1 MKKSEI
7 GFLAFAAVIAV
18 LAVPFAGSRAVAQT
32 RNLTGTVVDKQGNP
46 VIGAA
51 VVVEGTTK
59 GTSTGVDGSFSLDG
73 VKENASLTVSFI
85 GYKTL
90 TTPPLGAKTSIT
102 ITLEED
108 TQLLDD
114 VVVIGYGVQR
124 KSDVTGSITSIK
136 EDVFQS
142 RSVENAQQAL
152 QGKAPGVQVLSS
164 SAAPGSSP
172 SIRIRGFS
180 SNNSGASE
188 PLYVVDGLKVSDISY
203 LDPSSIESMEI
214 LKDGASAAIY
224 GVEAGNG
231 VILITTKKG
240 KKGEGRIFYDF
251 TYGITSLA
259 RKADLMNAEQYV
271 AYQTAAGNSQVLT
284 PWDGKT
290 DTDWFDVLYG
300 DNGSFQRHTAGIETA
315 NDNGSVYAS
324 LSYMDN
330 DGMYYGDK
338 DWMKRITFQ
347 LNGDYKI
354 KKWLTFTTNNTI
366 ESSRYQKQ
374 TDGVGTGN
382 QAINPYGMDPLLPA
396 FYDKDNLPA
405 YMTELI
411 AQQGDDLFMKN
422 GNGDYVA
429 VPFAAKDATSPL
441 THYYSNT
448 GNHKDFALR
457 GTSSLIL
464 TPVKGLTVTS
474 RVGYRL
480 ESTNYSFYGEPTYMA
495 VSSRTN
501 LQLEGKT
508 TMNRFYMWEN
518 FANYNRTFGKHAISA
533 MVGMAYQYEWSNYTS
548 GSTNGLTNDADNF
561 HHLDY
566 ASADATKGVG
576 GKVGESSS
584 ISYFGR
590 IGYTFD
596 DRYNIMVNFRA
607 DAFDRSK
614 LDKKAR
620 WGYFPSVSAGWTISN
635 EPFMRD
641 IDPKSL
647 SFLKLRASYGINGNI
662 RTLSGFPYLSSMN
675 VGEYY
680 PMNGQLITTIYPSDV
695 LANKDLKWE
704 TARQV
709 DVGVDARFLNNRLT
723 FGMDFYNK
731 NTVDQLV
738 ILTPPLSTG
747 TTSMAK
753 NVGKVNNHG
762 FEFEL
767 GWQDQ
772 AGEFSY
778 GVNANLATINSEVKK
793 LEGPRIL
800 DGIVAFDK
808 GQPMWSYYGWK
819 YLGVDKEDGSAI
831 YYDKDDN
838 GTIDDKDKVY
848 LGSAIPDFTYG
859 ITLNA
864 AYKGFDLTVFGSGS
878 YGGELMLSAARNTP
892 AANKPSVLWTES
904 WDVMGAKAKYPH
916 PDPIG
921 DKYAGDSSMWLK
933 SGSYFKI
940 KQIQL
945 GYTLPSSIT
954 KKIAISRLRVYVSL
968 DNFFCISSYWGM
980 DPEAVSATSAIGMD
994 YGDYPT
1000 PKTLTF
1006 GANLSF

>member
-1 MKKSEI
+1 M
-7 GFLAFAAVIAV
+7 
-18 LAVPFAGSRAVAQT
+18 
-32 RNLTGTVVDKQGNP
+32 
-46 VIGAA
+46 
-51 VVVEGTTK
+51 
-59 GTSTGVDGSFSLDG
+59 
-73 VKENASLTVSFI
+73 
-85 GYKTL
+85 
-90 TTPPLGAKTSIT
+90 
-102 ITLEED
+102 
-108 TQLLDD
+108 
-114 VVVIGYGVQR
+114 VVIGYGVQR

-180 SNNSGASE
+180 SNSSGASE

-831 YYDKDDN
+831 YYDKDEN

>member
-1 MKKSEI
+1 MKKSLLK
-7 GFLAFAAVIAV
+7 LAFAAVIAV

-464 TPVKGLTVTS
+464 TPVKGLPVTS

>member
-1 MKKSEI
+1 M
-7 GFLAFAAVIAV
+7 
-18 LAVPFAGSRAVAQT
+18 
-32 RNLTGTVVDKQGNP
+32 
-46 VIGAA
+46 
-51 VVVEGTTK
+51 
-59 GTSTGVDGSFSLDG
+59 
-73 VKENASLTVSFI
+73 
-85 GYKTL
+85 
-90 TTPPLGAKTSIT
+90 
-102 ITLEED
+102 
-108 TQLLDD
+108 
-114 VVVIGYGVQR
+114 VVIGYGVQR

-224 GVEAGNG
+224 GVKAGNG

-590 IGYTFD
+590 VGYTFD

-831 YYDKDDN
+831 YYDKDEN

>member
-1 MKKSEI
+1 MKKSLLK
-7 GFLAFAAVIAV
+7 LAFAAVIAV

-590 IGYTFD
+590 VGYTFD

-831 YYDKDDN
+831 YYDKDEN

>member
-1 MKKSEI
+1 MKKSLLK
-7 GFLAFAAVIAV
+7 LAFAAVIAV

-548 GSTNGLTNDADNF
+548 GSTNGLTNDAGNF

-808 GQPMWSYYGWK
+808 GQPMWGYYGWK

-831 YYDKDDN
+831 YYDKDEN

>member
-1 MKKSEI
+1 M
-7 GFLAFAAVIAV
+7 G
-18 LAVPFAGSRAVAQT
+18 
-32 RNLTGTVVDKQGNP
+32 
-46 VIGAA
+46 
-51 VVVEGTTK
+51 
-59 GTSTGVDGSFSLDG
+59 
-73 VKENASLTVSFI
+73 
-85 GYKTL
+85 
-90 TTPPLGAKTSIT
+90 
-102 ITLEED
+102 
-108 TQLLDD
+108 
-114 VVVIGYGVQR
+114 VIGYGVQR

-831 YYDKDDN
+831 YYDKDEN

>member
-1 MKKSEI
+1 
-7 GFLAFAAVIAV
+7 
-18 LAVPFAGSRAVAQT
+18 
-32 RNLTGTVVDKQGNP
+32 
-46 VIGAA
+46 
-51 VVVEGTTK
+51 
-59 GTSTGVDGSFSLDG
+59 
-73 VKENASLTVSFI
+73 
-85 GYKTL
+85 
-90 TTPPLGAKTSIT
+90 
-102 ITLEED
+102 
-108 TQLLDD
+108 
-114 VVVIGYGVQR
+114 
-124 KSDVTGSITSIK
+124 
-136 EDVFQS
+136 
-142 RSVENAQQAL
+142 
-152 QGKAPGVQVLSS
+152 
-164 SAAPGSSP
+164 
-172 SIRIRGFS
+172 
-180 SNNSGASE
+180 
-188 PLYVVDGLKVSDISY
+188 
-203 LDPSSIESMEI
+203 MEI

>member
-1 MKKSEI
+1 
-7 GFLAFAAVIAV
+7 
-18 LAVPFAGSRAVAQT
+18 
-32 RNLTGTVVDKQGNP
+32 
-46 VIGAA
+46 
-51 VVVEGTTK
+51 
-59 GTSTGVDGSFSLDG
+59 
-73 VKENASLTVSFI
+73 
-85 GYKTL
+85 
-90 TTPPLGAKTSIT
+90 
-102 ITLEED
+102 
-108 TQLLDD
+108 
-114 VVVIGYGVQR
+114 
-124 KSDVTGSITSIK
+124 
-136 EDVFQS
+136 
-142 RSVENAQQAL
+142 
-152 QGKAPGVQVLSS
+152 
-164 SAAPGSSP
+164 
-172 SIRIRGFS
+172 
-180 SNNSGASE
+180 
-188 PLYVVDGLKVSDISY
+188 
-203 LDPSSIESMEI
+203 
-214 LKDGASAAIY
+214 
-224 GVEAGNG
+224 
-231 VILITTKKG
+231 
-240 KKGEGRIFYDF
+240 
-251 TYGITSLA
+251 
-259 RKADLMNAEQYV
+259 
-271 AYQTAAGNSQVLT
+271 
-284 PWDGKT
+284 
-290 DTDWFDVLYG
+290 
-300 DNGSFQRHTAGIETA
+300 
-315 NDNGSVYAS
+315 
-324 LSYMDN
+324 MDN

-548 GSTNGLTNDADNF
+548 GSTNGLTNDAGNF

-831 YYDKDDN
+831 YYDKDEN

>member
-1 MKKSEI
+1 MKKSLLK
-7 GFLAFAAVIAV
+7 LAFAAVIAV

-231 VILITTKKG
+231 VILITTKEG

-831 YYDKDDN
+831 YYDKDEN

>member
-1 MKKSEI
+1 MKKSLLK
-7 GFLAFAAVIAV
+7 LAFAAVIAV

-800 DGIVAFDK
+800 DGIVAFDT

>member
-1 MKKSEI
+1 MKKSLLK
-7 GFLAFAAVIAV
+7 LAFAAVIAV

-90 TTPPLGAKTSIT
+90 TPPPLGAKTSIT

-831 YYDKDDN
+831 YYDKDEN

>member
-1 MKKSEI
+1 MKKSLLK
-7 GFLAFAAVIAV
+7 LAFAAVIAV
-18 LAVPFAGSRAVAQT
+18 LAVPFAGSRTVAQT
-32 RNLTGTVVDKQGNP
+32 CNLTGTVVDKQGNP

-290 DTDWFDVLYG
+290 NTDWFDVLYG

>member
-1 MKKSEI
+1 M
-7 GFLAFAAVIAV
+7 
-18 LAVPFAGSRAVAQT
+18 
-32 RNLTGTVVDKQGNP
+32 
-46 VIGAA
+46 
-51 VVVEGTTK
+51 
-59 GTSTGVDGSFSLDG
+59 
-73 VKENASLTVSFI
+73 
-85 GYKTL
+85 
-90 TTPPLGAKTSIT
+90 
-102 ITLEED
+102 
-108 TQLLDD
+108 
-114 VVVIGYGVQR
+114 VVIGYGVQR

-762 FEFEL
+762 FDFEL

>member
-1 MKKSEI
+1 MKKSLLK
-7 GFLAFAAVIAV
+7 LAFAAVIAV

-240 KKGEGRIFYDF
+240 KKGAGRIFYDF

-300 DNGSFQRHTAGIETA
+300 DNGSVQRHTAGIETA

-662 RTLSGFPYLSSMN
+662 RTLSGFPYLSAMN
-675 VGEYY
+675 GGEYY

-831 YYDKDDN
+831 YYDKDEN

>member
-1 MKKSEI
+1 M
-7 GFLAFAAVIAV
+7 LVA
-18 LAVPFAGSRAVAQT
+18 PFAGSQAVAQT
-32 RNLTGTVVDKQGNP
+32 HNLTGTVVDAQGNP
-46 VIGAA
+46 VAGAA
-51 VVVEGTTK
+51 VVIDGTTK
-59 GTSTGVDGSFSLDG
+59 GTSTGSDGSFALNGVMANQSLL
-73 VKENASLTVSFI
+73 VTFI
-85 GYKTL
+85 GYEPQTVAIGSQTNMKVVLKEDNQTL
-90 TTPPLGAKTSIT
+90 D
-102 ITLEED
+102 E
-108 TQLLDD
+108 
-114 VVVIGYGVQR
+114 VVVIGYGVQKKR
-124 KSDVTGSITSIK
+124 DVTGSITSVK
-136 EDVFQS
+136 SDVFES

-231 VILITTKKG
+231 VVLITTKKG
-240 KKGEGRIFYDF
+240 KKGDGRIFYDF

-271 AYQTAAGNSQVLT
+271 AYQTAAGNSQSLSA
-284 PWDGKT
+284 WDGKT

-300 DNGSFQRHTAGIETA
+300 DNGSFQRHTAGVEMA
-315 NDNGSVYAS
+315 NDYGSVYAS

-330 DGMYYGDK
+330 DGMYYGNK
-338 DWMKRITFQ
+338 DWLKRVTFQ
-347 LNGDYKI
+347 LNGDYQV
-354 KKWLTFTTNNTI
+354 KKWLTFTTHNTV
-366 ESSRYQKQ
+366 ESSRSQNSG
-374 TDGVGTGN
+374 DGVSNLGN
-382 QAINPYGMDPLLPA
+382 SNQFINPYGMDPLLPA
-396 FYDKDNLPA
+396 FWDKDNLPA

-411 AQQGDDLFMKN
+411 AQQGDNMFMKN
-422 GNGDYVA
+422 EKGDYVGI
-429 VPFAAKDATSPL
+429 PFAAKDAVNPL

-448 GNHKDFALR
+448 GEHKNFALR
-457 GTSSLIL
+457 GASSLVFA
-464 TPVKGLTVTS
+464 PVEGLTVTS

-480 ESTNYSFYGEPTYMA
+480 ESTNYSFYGVPTYFA
-495 VSSRTN
+495 VSSRTKM
-501 LQLEGKT
+501 QLDGKT

-518 FANYNRTFGKHAISA
+518 FANYNRSFGKHTINA
-533 MVGMAYQYEWSNYTS
+533 MVGMSYQYEWSNFTS
-548 GSTNGLTNDADNF
+548 GSTNGLTDSSSNF
-561 HHLDY
+561 HHLDF
-566 ASADATKGVG
+566 ASTDATKGVG
-576 GKVGESSS
+576 GRVGEMSS

-596 DRYNIMVNFRA
+596 NRYNIMVNFRA

-614 LDKKAR
+614 LSKEAR

-635 EPFMRD
+635 ERFMRD
-641 IDPKSL
+641 IDPKII
-647 SFLKLRASYGINGNI
+647 SFLKLRASYGVNGNI
-662 RTLSGFPYLSSMN
+662 SALGAFMYSSSMS
-675 VGEYY
+675 VGDYY
-680 PMNGQLITTIYPSDV
+680 PMNGSLVSTVYPSDV
-695 LANKDLKWE
+695 LANPDLKWE
-704 TARQV
+704 TARQF

-731 NTVDQLV
+731 NTVDQILT
-738 ILTPPLSTG
+738 LTPPLATG

-753 NVGKVNNHG
+753 NIGKVNNHG

-772 AGEFSY
+772 VGEFTY
-778 GVNANLATINSEVKK
+778 GVNANLATISSEVKEM
-793 LEGPRIL
+793 EGARIVNDL
-800 DGIVAFDK
+800 SDFVYFDK
-808 GQPMWSYYGWK
+808 GQPMWSYYGYK
-819 YLGVDKEDGSAI
+819 YLGVNPEDGSAI
-831 YYDKDDN
+831 YYDKDKS

-878 YGGELMLSAARNTP
+878 HGGLLSLYGARLTP
-892 AANKPSVLWTES
+892 SANKPSELWTDS
-904 WDVMGAKAKYPH
+904 WDVKGAGAKYPH

-921 DKYAGDSSMWLK
+921 DTASRNSSMWLK

-945 GYTLPSSIT
+945 GYTLPSSFT

-968 DNFFCISSYWGM
+968 DNFFCITPYWGM
-980 DPEAVSATSAIGMD
+980 DPEAVSGTSGIGMD
-994 YGDYPT
+994 NGDYPT

>member
-1 MKKSEI
+1 MKKSLLK
-7 GFLAFAAVIAV
+7 LAFAAVIAV

-576 GKVGESSS
+576 GNVGESSS

-831 YYDKDDN
+831 YYDKDEN

>member
-1 MKKSEI
+1 MKKSLLK
-7 GFLAFAAVIAV
+7 LAFAAVIAV

-59 GTSTGVDGSFSLDG
+59 GPSTGVDGSFSLDG

>member
-1 MKKSEI
+1 M
-7 GFLAFAAVIAV
+7 
-18 LAVPFAGSRAVAQT
+18 
-32 RNLTGTVVDKQGNP
+32 
-46 VIGAA
+46 
-51 VVVEGTTK
+51 
-59 GTSTGVDGSFSLDG
+59 
-73 VKENASLTVSFI
+73 
-85 GYKTL
+85 
-90 TTPPLGAKTSIT
+90 
-102 ITLEED
+102 
-108 TQLLDD
+108 
-114 VVVIGYGVQR
+114 VVIGYGVQR

-354 KKWLTFTTNNTI
+354 KKCLTFTTNNTI

-831 YYDKDDN
+831 YYDKDEN

>member
-1 MKKSEI
+1 MKKSLLK
-7 GFLAFAAVIAV
+7 LAFAAVIAV

-596 DRYNIMVNFRA
+596 DRYNVMVNFRA

-831 YYDKDDN
+831 YYDKDEN

>member
-1 MKKSEI
+1 M
-7 GFLAFAAVIAV
+7 
-18 LAVPFAGSRAVAQT
+18 
-32 RNLTGTVVDKQGNP
+32 
-46 VIGAA
+46 
-51 VVVEGTTK
+51 
-59 GTSTGVDGSFSLDG
+59 
-73 VKENASLTVSFI
+73 
-85 GYKTL
+85 
-90 TTPPLGAKTSIT
+90 
-102 ITLEED
+102 
-108 TQLLDD
+108 
-114 VVVIGYGVQR
+114 VVIGYGVQR

-240 KKGEGRIFYDF
+240 RKGEGRIFYDF

>member
-1 MKKSEI
+1 M
-7 GFLAFAAVIAV
+7 
-18 LAVPFAGSRAVAQT
+18 
-32 RNLTGTVVDKQGNP
+32 
-46 VIGAA
+46 
-51 VVVEGTTK
+51 
-59 GTSTGVDGSFSLDG
+59 
-73 VKENASLTVSFI
+73 
-85 GYKTL
+85 
-90 TTPPLGAKTSIT
+90 
-102 ITLEED
+102 
-108 TQLLDD
+108 
-114 VVVIGYGVQR
+114 VVIGYGVQR

-831 YYDKDDN
+831 YYDKDEN

>member
-1 MKKSEI
+1 MKKSLLK
-7 GFLAFAAVIAV
+7 LAFAAVIAV

-533 MVGMAYQYEWSNYTS
+533 MVGMAYQYEWSNFTS

-584 ISYFGR
+584 ISYFVR
-590 IGYTFD
+590 FGYTFD

-641 IDPKSL
+641 IDPTSL

-831 YYDKDDN
+831 YYDKDEN

>member
-1 MKKSEI
+1 M
-7 GFLAFAAVIAV
+7 
-18 LAVPFAGSRAVAQT
+18 
-32 RNLTGTVVDKQGNP
+32 
-46 VIGAA
+46 
-51 VVVEGTTK
+51 
-59 GTSTGVDGSFSLDG
+59 
-73 VKENASLTVSFI
+73 
-85 GYKTL
+85 
-90 TTPPLGAKTSIT
+90 
-102 ITLEED
+102 
-108 TQLLDD
+108 
-114 VVVIGYGVQR
+114 VVIGYGVQR

-590 IGYTFD
+590 VGYTFD

-647 SFLKLRASYGINGNI
+647 SFLKLRASYGINGKI

-831 YYDKDDN
+831 YYDKDEN

>member
-1 MKKSEI
+1 MKKSLLK
-7 GFLAFAAVIAV
+7 LAFAAVIAV

-831 YYDKDDN
+831 YYDKNDN

>member
-1 MKKSEI
+1 M
-7 GFLAFAAVIAV
+7 
-18 LAVPFAGSRAVAQT
+18 
-32 RNLTGTVVDKQGNP
+32 
-46 VIGAA
+46 
-51 VVVEGTTK
+51 
-59 GTSTGVDGSFSLDG
+59 
-73 VKENASLTVSFI
+73 
-85 GYKTL
+85 
-90 TTPPLGAKTSIT
+90 
-102 ITLEED
+102 
-108 TQLLDD
+108 
-114 VVVIGYGVQR
+114 VVIGYGVQR

-142 RSVENAQQAL
+142 RSVENVQQAL

-800 DGIVAFDK
+800 DGIVALDK

-831 YYDKDDN
+831 YYDKDEN

>member
-1 MKKSEI
+1 MKKSLLK
-7 GFLAFAAVIAV
+7 LAFAAVIAV

-723 FGMDFYNK
+723 FGMDFYDK

-738 ILTPPLSTG
+738 ILTPRLSTG

>member
-1 MKKSEI
+1 MKKSLLK
-7 GFLAFAAVIAV
+7 LAFAAVIAV

-73 VKENASLTVSFI
+73 VKENVSLTVSFI

-548 GSTNGLTNDADNF
+548 GSTNGLTNDAGNF

-831 YYDKDDN
+831 YYDKDEN

>member
-1 MKKSEI
+1 MKKSLLK
-7 GFLAFAAVIAV
+7 LAFAAVIAV

-904 WDVMGAKAKYPH
+904 WDVMGAKVKYPH

>member
-1 MKKSEI
+1 MKKSLLK
-7 GFLAFAAVIAV
+7 LAFAAVIAV

-180 SNNSGASE
+180 SNTSGASE

>member
-1 MKKSEI
+1 M
-7 GFLAFAAVIAV
+7 
-18 LAVPFAGSRAVAQT
+18 
-32 RNLTGTVVDKQGNP
+32 
-46 VIGAA
+46 
-51 VVVEGTTK
+51 
-59 GTSTGVDGSFSLDG
+59 
-73 VKENASLTVSFI
+73 
-85 GYKTL
+85 
-90 TTPPLGAKTSIT
+90 
-102 ITLEED
+102 
-108 TQLLDD
+108 
-114 VVVIGYGVQR
+114 VVIGYGVQR

-330 DGMYYGDK
+330 DGMYDGDK

>member
-1 MKKSEI
+1 M
-7 GFLAFAAVIAV
+7 
-18 LAVPFAGSRAVAQT
+18 
-32 RNLTGTVVDKQGNP
+32 
-46 VIGAA
+46 
-51 VVVEGTTK
+51 
-59 GTSTGVDGSFSLDG
+59 
-73 VKENASLTVSFI
+73 
-85 GYKTL
+85 
-90 TTPPLGAKTSIT
+90 
-102 ITLEED
+102 
-108 TQLLDD
+108 
-114 VVVIGYGVQR
+114 VVIGYGVQR
-124 KSDVTGSITSIK
+124 TSDVTGSITSIK

>member
-1 MKKSEI
+1 MKKSLLK
-7 GFLAFAAVIAV
+7 LAFAAVIAV

-590 IGYTFD
+590 VGYTFD

>member
-1 MKKSEI
+1 M
-7 GFLAFAAVIAV
+7 
-18 LAVPFAGSRAVAQT
+18 
-32 RNLTGTVVDKQGNP
+32 
-46 VIGAA
+46 
-51 VVVEGTTK
+51 
-59 GTSTGVDGSFSLDG
+59 
-73 VKENASLTVSFI
+73 
-85 GYKTL
+85 
-90 TTPPLGAKTSIT
+90 
-102 ITLEED
+102 
-108 TQLLDD
+108 
-114 VVVIGYGVQR
+114 VVIGYGVQR

-136 EDVFQS
+136 EGVFQS

>member
-1 MKKSEI
+1 MKKSLLK
-7 GFLAFAAVIAV
+7 LAFAAVIAV

-382 QAINPYGMDPLLPA
+382 QAIKPSGMDPLLPA

-831 YYDKDDN
+831 YYNKDEN

>member
-1 MKKSEI
+1 
-7 GFLAFAAVIAV
+7 
-18 LAVPFAGSRAVAQT
+18 
-32 RNLTGTVVDKQGNP
+32 
-46 VIGAA
+46 
-51 VVVEGTTK
+51 
-59 GTSTGVDGSFSLDG
+59 
-73 VKENASLTVSFI
+73 
-85 GYKTL
+85 
-90 TTPPLGAKTSIT
+90 
-102 ITLEED
+102 
-108 TQLLDD
+108 
-114 VVVIGYGVQR
+114 
-124 KSDVTGSITSIK
+124 
-136 EDVFQS
+136 
-142 RSVENAQQAL
+142 
-152 QGKAPGVQVLSS
+152 
-164 SAAPGSSP
+164 
-172 SIRIRGFS
+172 
-180 SNNSGASE
+180 
-188 PLYVVDGLKVSDISY
+188 
-203 LDPSSIESMEI
+203 
-214 LKDGASAAIY
+214 
-224 GVEAGNG
+224 
-231 VILITTKKG
+231 
-240 KKGEGRIFYDF
+240 
-251 TYGITSLA
+251 
-259 RKADLMNAEQYV
+259 
-271 AYQTAAGNSQVLT
+271 
-284 PWDGKT
+284 
-290 DTDWFDVLYG
+290 
-300 DNGSFQRHTAGIETA
+300 
-315 NDNGSVYAS
+315 
-324 LSYMDN
+324 
-330 DGMYYGDK
+330 
-338 DWMKRITFQ
+338 
-347 LNGDYKI
+347 
-354 KKWLTFTTNNTI
+354 
-366 ESSRYQKQ
+366 
-374 TDGVGTGN
+374 
-382 QAINPYGMDPLLPA
+382 
-396 FYDKDNLPA
+396 
-405 YMTELI
+405 
-411 AQQGDDLFMKN
+411 
-422 GNGDYVA
+422 
-429 VPFAAKDATSPL
+429 
-441 THYYSNT
+441 
-448 GNHKDFALR
+448 
-457 GTSSLIL
+457 
-464 TPVKGLTVTS
+464 
-474 RVGYRL
+474 
-480 ESTNYSFYGEPTYMA
+480 MA

-831 YYDKDDN
+831 YYDKDEN

>member
-1 MKKSEI
+1 MKKSLLK
-7 GFLAFAAVIAV
+7 LAFAAVIAV

-90 TTPPLGAKTSIT
+90 TTPPLGTKTSIT

>member
-1 MKKSEI
+1 M
-7 GFLAFAAVIAV
+7 
-18 LAVPFAGSRAVAQT
+18 
-32 RNLTGTVVDKQGNP
+32 
-46 VIGAA
+46 
-51 VVVEGTTK
+51 
-59 GTSTGVDGSFSLDG
+59 
-73 VKENASLTVSFI
+73 
-85 GYKTL
+85 
-90 TTPPLGAKTSIT
+90 
-102 ITLEED
+102 EED

-831 YYDKDDN
+831 YYDKDEN

>member
-1 MKKSEI
+1 MKKSLLK
-7 GFLAFAAVIAV
+7 LAFAAVIAV

-85 GYKTL
+85 GYKT
-90 TTPPLGAKTSIT
+90 IT